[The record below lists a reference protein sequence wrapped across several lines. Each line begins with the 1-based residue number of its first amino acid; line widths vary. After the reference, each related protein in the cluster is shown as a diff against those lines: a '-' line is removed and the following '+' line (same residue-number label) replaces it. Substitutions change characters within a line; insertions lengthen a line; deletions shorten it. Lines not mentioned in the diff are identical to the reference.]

1 MFLGGSLHHN
11 WLLPVGAYCS
21 VTSQSKTAV
30 SEKVLRDWRRFMK
43 HLARRFFSV
52 LALITLVLAIP
63 GAAHADVGVGS
74 GGGTPG
80 TSSNF
85 VLVGQNPL
93 FNRGMN
99 AALAIFDHFVYIGN
113 RTDGSSTCG
122 VGDPRGPGTNCPHP
136 HPGVLILDIQDP
148 TNPTVVGEIGPPLEG
163 NVGITSRELRVLPQ
177 HKLLLVMNFRCDSVV
192 HAGRA

>member
-1 MFLGGSLHHN
+1 MFLGGILYHN
-11 WLLPVGAYCS
+11 GLLPVGDYLS
-21 VTSQSKTAV
+21 VTSQSKTEV
-30 SEKVLRDWRRFMK
+30 LEKVLTDWRRFMT

-122 VGDPRGPGTNCPHP
+122 VGDPRGPGTPIPLDAHAVNRPDQAHP
-136 HPGVLILDIQDP
+136 DDRRYQPGVQGWSGHRSRGGQLEQ
-148 TNPTVVGEIGPPLEG
+148 PLPRRG
-163 NVGITSRELRVLPQ
+163 QPRQLHL
-177 HKLLLVMNFRCDSVV
+177 
-192 HAGRA
+192 